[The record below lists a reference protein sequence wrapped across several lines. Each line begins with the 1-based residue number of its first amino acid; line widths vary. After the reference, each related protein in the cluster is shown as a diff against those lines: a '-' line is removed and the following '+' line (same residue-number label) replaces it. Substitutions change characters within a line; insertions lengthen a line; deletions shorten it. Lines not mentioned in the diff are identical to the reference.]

1 MRVELG
7 DAAVGGPAGVADA
20 QVGVEALGAG
30 GRLHFGDAA
39 GTAHAT
45 DVAPLPLVDHGD
57 AGRVVAAVFE
67 ALETF
72 DEDGNHIAIRDR
84 ADDAAHGW
92 GTPSWDG
99 RLYTARGNGPCR
111 SAPGRD
117 RR

>member
-1 MRVELG
+1 MR
-7 DAAVGGPAGVADA
+7 GPGGVAYA
-20 QVGVEALGAG
+20 QVGMEALAAG

-84 ADDAAHGW
+84 ADDAA
-92 GTPSWDG
+92 S
-99 RLYTARGNGPCR
+99 
-111 SAPGRD
+111 SED
-117 RR
+117 RRVGKECVSTCRYRWSPYT

>member
-1 MRVELG
+1 MR
-7 DAAVGGPAGVADA
+7 GPGGVAYA
-20 QVGVEALGAG
+20 QVGMEALAAG

-45 DVAPLPLVDHGD
+45 DVEPLPLVDHGD

-72 DEDGNHIAIRDR
+72 DEDGNHSAIRDR

-92 GTPSWDG
+92 GTPEQEEHTSELAATM
-99 RLYTARGNGPCR
+99 RQS
-111 SAPGRD
+111 SAVLWMKKNTNFTYNNE
-117 RR
+117 